1 MIINYDMQDIIKSVH
16 HLTTFRSGLDLYK
29 QKRVQ
34 NFSYYEGLQRAFG
47 KVEEDD
53 EYYNVDITFNEF
65 GFEEALCECKDFYD
79 KSGNCK
85 HIVAMLIHAKL
96 SGIEAFETTKLK
108 EVMDYYLDQN
118 YQEPE
123 GSEPVTVAY
132 EMFFHKASGSMGI
145 ALKVGMDIPYV
156 VKDIATFFDQLENNE
171 AIVFGKKFTF
181 DPYFHRF
188 NEKDAEIMALLKD
201 MAEGVLYHSYDTDHG
216 FGKKYLM
223 LSPGE
228 GKRLFDCLEGT
239 FVDLTVKDGNQS
251 YPPSKIVLRQPD
263 LSLKIKESKENFLV
277 DLSPLKAYEFLN
289 EEGSFLYHDE
299 TIYVLNRD
307 IMRDLQ
313 PLLKMREGGYD
324 GLTIY
329 PEELN
334 RFIAYMYPIINRR
347 FPIEL
352 HESFVSKILWEPC
365 KVRLY
370 LDLEKDRVVA
380 GLKYV
385 YGNHIYDAFQG
396 LESQDVDEIIIR
408 DLVKE
413 NHVMHLIEASAFKV
427 SKNGYYLEDPE
438 SIYLFLKEGIKALQK
453 QVTIFYS
460 DAFKAL
466 KVISGQKFSFKASFS
481 GQSSFFDFSFD
492 LGPIKP
498 EEIHKL
504 IKSLKEKKKYYRLKD
519 GSFIDLD
526 HDYFDKFKNLMVD
539 LNLDKQVF
547 HDTTLSLPAYF
558 SWYINEAFQDE
569 TNLFSKNQA
578 FDKLLEDIQTPE
590 HHDYEMPSLPG
601 TNIRPYQNKGF
612 NWLKTLSNYYFGGIL
627 ADDMGLGKTLQTL
640 MYITSE
646 KKENENLR
654 VLIVAPTSL
663 TYNWLNEIHKFF
675 PELKAKV
682 IEGTKKQRALAIE
695 EASEDLMITSYALVR
710 NDLEMYQALE
720 IDICI
725 IDEAQHIKNPESKTA
740 KAVKALKVDH
750 RFALTGTPIENGLLE
765 LWSIFDFI
773 MPNYLGNMKDFK
785 KNYES
790 DYATEES
797 HLALKKMIQPFIL
810 RRLKKDVLME
820 LPDKIENKMVV
831 ELLDEQKKVYLA
843 YLDKIK
849 ADLEESYKSGD
860 SRNNQMKL
868 LAALTRL
875 RQIALDPTLFLENYQ
890 GKSAKLELL
899 KELIEELM
907 DGGHKVLI
915 FSQFTGVLDRIKN
928 LLETLNLSYY
938 SIDGSTPS
946 IKRNEQVTA
955 FNKDDT
961 PIFLISLKAGGT
973 GLNLTGADTVIHF
986 DPWWNPA
993 VEDQA
998 TDRAHRIGQ
1007 KKTVHVIKLIAQGT
1021 IEEKIFELQEK
1032 KKALIERVIEPG
1044 ETWITK
1050 LSEEEI
1056 KNLLK

>member
-29 QKRVQ
+29 QEKVH

-47 KVEEDD
+47 KVEDED
-53 EYYNVDITFNEF
+53 YYNVDITFTEF

-79 KSGNCK
+79 EKGHCK
-85 HIVAMLIHAKL
+85 HIVAMLIYAKL

-123 GSEPVTVAY
+123 GSEPVNLVY
-132 EMFFHKASGSMGI
+132 EMFFHKASGSIGVG
-145 ALKVGMDIPYV
+145 LKVGMDIPYV
-156 VKDIATFFDQLENNE
+156 VKDIRAFFENLENNE

-188 NEKDAEIMALLKD
+188 NEKDGKIIDLLKTI
-201 MAEGVLYHSYDTDHG
+201 AEAVLFHSYDLDNG

-228 GKRLFDCLEGT
+228 ARRLLKYLEGA
-239 FVDLTVKDGNQS
+239 FVDLTIKDGKKS
-251 YPPSKIVLRQPD
+251 YEPSQVLLKQPPV
-263 LSLKIKESKENFLV
+263 SLKIKENNSNFLI
-277 DLSPLKAYEFLN
+277 DLSSLKNYEFLN
-289 EEGSFLYHDE
+289 EQGSFLYHE
-299 TIYVLNRD
+299 QKIYVLNRE
-307 IMRDLQ
+307 IIRDLE
-313 PLLKMREGGYD
+313 PLLKMVEGGYD

-329 PEELN
+329 PDELN

-347 FPIEL
+347 FSIAL
-352 HESFVSKILWEPC
+352 HDSFVSKIQWEPC
-365 KVRLY
+365 EVRLY
-370 LDLEKDRVVA
+370 LDLEEDRIVA
-380 GLKYV
+380 RLKYV
-385 YGNHIYDAFQG
+385 YGTYIYDAFEG
-396 LESQDVDEIIIR
+396 LESKDVDEIIIR

-413 NHVMHLIEASAFKV
+413 NHVMHLIESSAFKV

-438 SIYLFLKEGIKALQK
+438 GIYAFLKEGIKALQK

-460 DAFKAL
+460 DAFKTL
-466 KVISGQKFSFKASFS
+466 KIITGQKMAFKASFS
-481 GQSSFFDFSFD
+481 GSSSFFDFSFD
-492 LGPIKP
+492 LGPVEP

-519 GSFIDLD
+519 GSFIDLE
-526 HDYFDKFKNLMVD
+526 HSYFDKFKKLMMD
-539 LNLDKQVF
+539 LNLDKKVF
-547 HDTTLSLPAYF
+547 HDTTLTLPAYF
-558 SWYINEAFQDE
+558 SWYLNEAFEEDG
-569 TNLFSKNQA
+569 NLFSKDLA
-578 FDKLLEDIQTPE
+578 FEKLLSDIQSPE
-590 HHDYEMPSLPG
+590 HHDYLVPELPT
-601 TNIRPYQNKGF
+601 TNIRDYQVKGF

-640 MYITSE
+640 MYIRSE
-646 KKENENLR
+646 KKEKDDLK

-682 IEGTKKQRALAIE
+682 IEGTKKQRLLAIE
-695 EASEDLMITSYALVR
+695 EGSENLMITSYALVR
-710 NDLEMYQALE
+710 NDLEMYQSLD
-720 IDICI
+720 IDVCI
-725 IDEAQHIKNPESKTA
+725 IDEAQHIKNPDSKTA
-740 KAVKALKVDH
+740 KAVKALNVNH
-750 RFALTGTPIENGLLE
+750 RYALTGTPIENGLLE

-785 KNYES
+785 KNYEGENTS
-790 DYATEES
+790 KEA
-797 HLALKKMIQPFIL
+797 HNALKKMIQPFIL
-810 RRLKKDVLME
+810 RRLKKDVLLE
-820 LPDKIENKMVV
+820 LPDKIENKIVV
-831 ELLDEQKKVYLA
+831 DLLEDQKKVYVG
-843 YLDKIK
+843 YLEKIK
-849 ADLEESYKSGD
+849 EDLEQSSKEGD
-860 SRNNQMKL
+860 SRNYQMKL

-875 RQIALDPTLFLENYQ
+875 RQIALDPSLFIENYQ

-928 LLETLNLSYY
+928 LLKTLNLSYY
-938 SIDGSTPS
+938 TIDGSTPS
-946 IKRNEQVTA
+946 IKRNEQVNA
-955 FNKDDT
+955 FNTDET
-961 PIFLISLKAGGT
+961 PLFLISLKAGGT

-1032 KKALIERVIEPG
+1032 KKALIEQVIQPG